1 MIEPHG
7 SKELKPLYV
16 SDEKQRAALAKEA
29 EGLPSILISSGAAAS
44 AVMLAS
50 GYFTPL
56 DGYMKLAESLS
67 VA

>member
-7 SKELKPLYV
+7 SKELKPLYL
-16 SDEKQRAALAKEA
+16 SDAEARAALSKEA
-29 EGLPSILISSGAAAS
+29 EGLPSIVISSGAAAS

-56 DGYMKLAESLS
+56 D
-67 VA
+67 